1 MTVSRANPSFA
12 LVLQRDQIRS
22 SGLSVTEWFR
32 RAPHD
37 RYLGPA
43 ANADRRERFAFMMVD
58 WQAIRSHTNW
68 PLVIGALG
76 LIGPSAAI
84 FAGTGLTGAL
94 ISSALALCI
103 WSAVLGWAWYE
114 DGILALVKLL
124 PSLIVL
130 LLWPIIGL
138 SIFMTCGY
146 DACS

>member
-1 MTVSRANPSFA
+1 MTGVSA
-12 LVLQRDQIRS
+12 LRQTPI
-22 SGLSVTEWFR
+22 GR
-32 RAPHD
+32 R
-37 RYLGPA
+37 
-43 ANADRRERFAFMMVD
+43 
-58 WQAIRSHTNW
+58 AIRSHTHW
-68 PLVIGALG
+68 SLVIGA

-84 FAGTGLTGAL
+84 FAGTGLIGAL

-124 PSLIVL
+124 PSLTVL